1 MLFRYLFL
9 FFTLFFAVTQSYAD
23 DCNRLISSFDEPTS
37 LKSGWVFL
45 KGDNPE
51 WKNPDMEDS
60 GWTKKTLPDSGKDPN
75 PDILVTGYHW
85 YRCHLI
91 LPDNIKETSISL
103 AINFGKIRDVDEV
116 YFNGT
121 KIGSTGK
128 VSPSLQADLEK
139 DRIYSISARLLEPGK
154 NVIAIRIYSSTDSYG
169 ISSVPVI
176 GNEFTIFLRNTR
188 KEIFNIIS
196 GFVFIAMGLFFILG
210 SLVKSTNKSNLYFS
224 FFSIVLGLYTL
235 MRTQFRYR
243 IFDDFSLSFRIELI
257 LLMFLPILFIN
268 FIMYFVNHE
277 RKLHNWIYELVM
289 VGLMVFTWFAK
300 TPTKWELIIR
310 INGYLLVYP
319 LLRCCY
325 IVARNYI
332 QNKDKLKYIFI
343 GTFALLPCVV
353 VDLLKALE
361 FIKFPS
367 IVHFG
372 FMIFLINISVQ
383 LSEEMVENYKKFLG
397 QENDLKKME
406 KLKTKFLVNLSNEFK
421 VYMDGVNSTVKDL
434 LANPEDVNVQEK
446 IKRLES
452 FEGLTRSI
460 ISDAVVLNAIENK
473 KYENVI
479 EKFSLK
485 DLINDTIVIIETRL
499 NQIRESKSVTI
510 YSGDIELMQS
520 RELIFLI
527 VYHLLENVY
536 KYTPEKSGLQVVV
549 KSEIKNTLEITVID
563 EGSGIDSLEQVDI
576 LKKFVRGTSANEKIM
591 GVGIGLTLVK
601 AISTFLGGGLE
612 IQSAKGTGSKFIV
625 TIPV

>member
-1 MLFRYLFL
+1 ML
-9 FFTLFFAVTQSYAD
+9 
-23 DCNRLISSFDEPTS
+23 
-37 LKSGWVFL
+37 
-45 KGDNPE
+45 
-51 WKNPDMEDS
+51 
-60 GWTKKTLPDSGKDPN
+60 TKKTLPDSGKDPN

-332 QNKDKLKYIFI
+332 QNKEKLKYIFI

-383 LSEEMVENYKKFLG
+383 LSEEMVENYKKFIG

-421 VYMDGVNSTVKDL
+421 MYMDGVNSSIKDL

-460 ISDAVVLNAIENK
+460 ISAAFERAMK
-473 KYENVI
+473 C
-479 EKFSLK
+479 
-485 DLINDTIVIIETRL
+485 
-499 NQIRESKSVTI
+499 IRFI
-510 YSGDIELMQS
+510 SG
-520 RELIFLI
+520 
-527 VYHLLENVY
+527 
-536 KYTPEKSGLQVVV
+536 T
-549 KSEIKNTLEITVID
+549 
-563 EGSGIDSLEQVDI
+563 
-576 LKKFVRGTSANEKIM
+576 
-591 GVGIGLTLVK
+591 
-601 AISTFLGGGLE
+601 
-612 IQSAKGTGSKFIV
+612 
-625 TIPV
+625 

>member
-1 MLFRYLFL
+1 
-9 FFTLFFAVTQSYAD
+9 
-23 DCNRLISSFDEPTS
+23 
-37 LKSGWVFL
+37 
-45 KGDNPE
+45 
-51 WKNPDMEDS
+51 
-60 GWTKKTLPDSGKDPN
+60 
-75 PDILVTGYHW
+75 
-85 YRCHLI
+85 
-91 LPDNIKETSISL
+91 
-103 AINFGKIRDVDEV
+103 
-116 YFNGT
+116 
-121 KIGSTGK
+121 
-128 VSPSLQADLEK
+128 
-139 DRIYSISARLLEPGK
+139 
-154 NVIAIRIYSSTDSYG
+154 
-169 ISSVPVI
+169 
-176 GNEFTIFLRNTR
+176 
-188 KEIFNIIS
+188 
-196 GFVFIAMGLFFILG
+196 
-210 SLVKSTNKSNLYFS
+210 
-224 FFSIVLGLYTL
+224 

-332 QNKDKLKYIFI
+332 QNKEKLKYIFI

-383 LSEEMVENYKKFLG
+383 LSEEMVENYKKFIG

-421 VYMDGVNSTVKDL
+421 MYMDGVNSSIKDL

>member
-1 MLFRYLFL
+1 M
-9 FFTLFFAVTQSYAD
+9 FFAVTQSYAD

-332 QNKDKLKYIFI
+332 QNKEKLKYIFI

-383 LSEEMVENYKKFLG
+383 LSEEMVENYKKFIG

-421 VYMDGVNSTVKDL
+421 MYMDGVNSSIKDL